1 MVLKEKH
8 FHLCKGST
16 TKLEPC
22 LNMFENAVVC
32 VSLIDGK
39 KTNTVN
45 QIMSDRKSKLR
56 PVHSEASYNKRALH
70 ASKKPE
76 D

>member
-22 LNMFENAVVC
+22 FNMFENAVVC

-45 QIMSDRKSKLR
+45 QIMSDRKSKLS
-56 PVHSEASYNKRALH
+56 PVHSVY
-70 ASKKPE
+70 SKWKFE
-76 D
+76 RS